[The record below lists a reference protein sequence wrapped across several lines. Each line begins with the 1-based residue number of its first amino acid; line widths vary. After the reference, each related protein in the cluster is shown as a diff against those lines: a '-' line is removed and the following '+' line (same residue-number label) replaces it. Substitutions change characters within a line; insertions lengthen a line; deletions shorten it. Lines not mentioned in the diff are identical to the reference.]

1 MGSYNQNWEEIGRNI
16 QSLVDEAVRSQDYQK
31 LNQAI
36 RQTVSKAVDLGGT
49 AVKKAVDTTARSASA
64 AGTARQTE
72 AKTVTVESRNLPAL
86 YGSANGKTVSGVLKV
101 VGGSLLSLFTFFGFL
116 STAFVR
122 MFTGSSLLSFSVIA
136 ILLGFSGGV
145 ALLSSGIRTLGMV
158 GRFNTYKRILGQ
170 KTYCALDK
178 LARSVGKSAG
188 FVRKELSRMIDD
200 GLFLEGHMDKEGR
213 NLITSD
219 ETYRNFE
226 RSRLALEQRQK
237 EEAQTKAAAAKAQ
250 PKPET
255 KTPETARD
263 PQVQEVLDRG
273 NEFLRQIRK
282 CNDAIPG
289 EEISGKISRIEL
301 IVRRIFQRAQVHP
314 EIIPDLKKM
323 MDYYLPMTVK
333 LLNAYADMD
342 AQPVQGETIQASKR
356 EIEDT
361 LDTLNL
367 AFEKLLDSVFQD
379 TAMDV
384 SSDISVL
391 QTLLAQEGLVEDEL
405 TKLKKQ
411 NQSEG

>member
-16 QSLVDEAVRSQDYQK
+16 QSLVDDAVRSQDYQK

-49 AVKKAVDTTARSASA
+49 AVKKAVDTTARPASP
-64 AGTARQTE
+64 AGNTRQTE

-86 YGSANGKTVSGVLKV
+86 YGSANGKTVSGILKV

-116 STAFVR
+116 STAVVR
-122 MFTGSSLLSFSVIA
+122 LFTGSSLLSFSVIA

-178 LARSVGKSAG
+178 LARSVGKSAA

-237 EEAQTKAAAAKAQ
+237 EEAKVQAAAPKVQ

-255 KTPETARD
+255 KAVD

-405 TKLKKQ
+405 TKLRKQ
-411 NQSEG
+411 NQPEE

>member
-1 MGSYNQNWEEIGRNI
+1 MGTYNQNWEEIGRNI
-16 QSLVDEAVRSQDYQK
+16 QTLVDEAIGSQDYQK
-31 LNQAI
+31 LNQTI

-49 AVKKAVDTTARSASA
+49 AVKKAVDTTARAASTT
-64 AGTARQTE
+64 GTVRQTE

-86 YGSANGKTVSGVLKV
+86 YGSANGKTVAGVLKV

-116 STAFVR
+116 STAVVR
-122 MFTGSSLLSFSVIA
+122 MFTGASLLSFSVILT
-136 ILLGFSGGV
+136 LLGFCGGV
-145 ALLSSGIRTLGMV
+145 GLLTGGIRTLGMV

-178 LARSVGKSAG
+178 LARSVGKSSS

-219 ETYRNFE
+219 ETFRNFE
-226 RSRLALEQRQK
+226 KSRLALEQRQK
-237 EEAQTKAAAAKAQ
+237 EEAKAQLAAARSEPEPASKAKE
-250 PKPET
+250 KV
-255 KTPETARD
+255 RV

-289 EEISGKISRIEL
+289 AEISEKISRIEL
-301 IVRRIFQRAQVHP
+301 LVRRIFQRAQTHP
-314 EIIPDLKKM
+314 EIIPDLKKL

-342 AQPVQGETIQASKR
+342 AQPVQGETIQASKQ

-405 TKLKKQ
+405 TKMKKQ
-411 NQSEG
+411 NQSEE

>member
-16 QSLVDEAVRSQDYQK
+16 QSLVDDAVRSQDYQK

-49 AVKKAVDTTARSASA
+49 AVKKAVDTTARPASP
-64 AGTARQTE
+64 AGNTRQTE

-86 YGSANGKTVSGVLKV
+86 YGSANGKTVSGILKV

-116 STAFVR
+116 STAVVR
-122 MFTGSSLLSFSVIA
+122 LFTGSSLLSFSVIA

-178 LARSVGKSAG
+178 LARSVGKSAA
-188 FVRKELSRMIDD
+188 FVRKELNRMIDD

-237 EEAQTKAAAAKAQ
+237 EEAKVQAAAPKAQ

-255 KTPETARD
+255 KALD

-301 IVRRIFQRAQVHP
+301 IVRRIFQRAQVHS

-405 TKLKKQ
+405 TKMKKQ
-411 NQSEG
+411 NQSEE

>member
-1 MGSYNQNWEEIGRNI
+1 MGTYNQNWEEIGRNI
-16 QSLVDEAVRSQDYQK
+16 QTLVDEAIGSQDYQK
-31 LNQAI
+31 LNQTI

-49 AVKKAVDTTARSASA
+49 AVKKAVDTTARAASTT
-64 AGTARQTE
+64 GTVRQTE

-86 YGSANGKTVSGVLKV
+86 YGSANGKTVAGVLKV

-116 STAFVR
+116 STAVVR
-122 MFTGSSLLSFSVIA
+122 MFTGASLLSFSVILT
-136 ILLGFSGGV
+136 LLGFCGGV
-145 ALLSSGIRTLGMV
+145 GLLTGGIRTLGMV

-178 LARSVGKSAG
+178 LARSVGKSSS

-226 RSRLALEQRQK
+226 KSRLALEQRQK
-237 EEAQTKAAAAKAQ
+237 EEAKAQLAAARSEPEPAPKAKE
-250 PKPET
+250 K
-255 KTPETARD
+255 ARD

-289 EEISGKISRIEL
+289 AEISEKISRIEL
-301 IVRRIFQRAQVHP
+301 LVRRIFQRAQTHP
-314 EIIPDLKKM
+314 EIIPDLKKL

-342 AQPVQGETIQASKR
+342 AQPVQGETIQASKQ

-405 TKLKKQ
+405 TKMKKL
-411 NQSEG
+411 NQSEE

>member
-49 AVKKAVDTTARSASA
+49 AVKNVVDTTARSASA
-64 AGTARQTE
+64 AGTARHTE

-122 MFTGSSLLSFSVIA
+122 LFTGSSLLSFSVIA

-237 EEAQTKAAAAKAQ
+237 EEAKAQAAAPKAQ

-255 KTPETARD
+255 KALD

>member
-16 QSLVDEAVRSQDYQK
+16 QSLVDDAVRSQDYQK

-49 AVKKAVDTTARSASA
+49 AVKKAVDTTARSTSP
-64 AGTARQTE
+64 AGSTRQTE

-86 YGSANGKTVSGVLKV
+86 YGSANGKTVSGILKV

-116 STAFVR
+116 STAVVR
-122 MFTGSSLLSFSVIA
+122 LFTGSSLLSFSVIA

-178 LARSVGKSAG
+178 LARSVGKSAA
-188 FVRKELSRMIDD
+188 FVRKELNRMIDD

-226 RSRLALEQRQK
+226 RSRLVLEQRQK
-237 EEAQTKAAAAKAQ
+237 EEAKVQAAAPKAQ
-250 PKPET
+250 PKPEA
-255 KTPETARD
+255 KAVD

-301 IVRRIFQRAQVHP
+301 IIRRIFQRAQVHP
-314 EIIPDLKKM
+314 EIIPDLKKL

-333 LLNAYADMD
+333 LLSAYADMD

-405 TKLKKQ
+405 TKLRKQ
-411 NQSEG
+411 NQTEE

>member
-1 MGSYNQNWEEIGRNI
+1 MGTYNQNWEEIGRNI
-16 QSLVDEAVRSQDYQK
+16 QTLVDEAIGSQDYQK
-31 LNQAI
+31 LNQTI

-49 AVKKAVDTTARSASA
+49 AVKKAVDTTARAASTT
-64 AGTARQTE
+64 GTVRQTE

-86 YGSANGKTVSGVLKV
+86 YGSANGKTVAGVLKV

-116 STAFVR
+116 STAVVR
-122 MFTGSSLLSFSVIA
+122 MFTGASLLSFSVILT
-136 ILLGFSGGV
+136 LLGFCGGV
-145 ALLSSGIRTLGMV
+145 GLLTGGIRTLGMV

-178 LARSVGKSAG
+178 LARSVGKSSS

-226 RSRLALEQRQK
+226 KSRLALEQRQK
-237 EEAQTKAAAAKAQ
+237 EEAKAQLAAARSEPEPAPKAKE
-250 PKPET
+250 K
-255 KTPETARD
+255 ARD

-289 EEISGKISRIEL
+289 AEISEKISRIEL
-301 IVRRIFQRAQVHP
+301 LVRRIFQRAQTHP
-314 EIIPDLKKM
+314 EIIPDLKKL

-356 EIEDT
+356 EIEAT

-405 TKLKKQ
+405 TKMKKL
-411 NQSEG
+411 NQSEE

>member
-16 QSLVDEAVRSQDYQK
+16 QSLVDEAISSQDYQK
-31 LNQAI
+31 LNQTI
-36 RQTVSKAVDLGGT
+36 RQTVSKAVDLGGS
-49 AVKKAVDTTARSASA
+49 AVKKAVDTTARTASP
-64 AGTARQTE
+64 AGNARQTE

-86 YGSANGKTVSGVLKV
+86 YGSANGKTVAGVLKV

-116 STAFVR
+116 STAVVR
-122 MFTGSSLLSFSVIA
+122 LFTGSSLLSFSVILT
-136 ILLGFSGGV
+136 LLGFGGGV
-145 ALLSSGIRTLGMV
+145 ALLTGGIRTLGMV

-178 LARSVGKSAG
+178 LARSVGKSAA
-188 FVRKELSRMIDD
+188 FVRKELNRMIDD

-237 EEAQTKAAAAKAQ
+237 EEAKVQAAAPKAQ
-250 PKPET
+250 PKPEN
-255 KTPETARD
+255 KAVD

-405 TKLKKQ
+405 TRLKKQ

>member
-1 MGSYNQNWEEIGRNI
+1 MGTYNQNWEEIGRNI
-16 QSLVDEAVRSQDYQK
+16 QTLVDEAIGSQDYQK
-31 LNQAI
+31 LNQTI

-49 AVKKAVDTTARSASA
+49 AVKKAVDTTARAASTT
-64 AGTARQTE
+64 GTVRQTE

-86 YGSANGKTVSGVLKV
+86 YGSANGKTVAGVLKV

-116 STAFVR
+116 STAVVR
-122 MFTGSSLLSFSVIA
+122 MFSGASLLSFSVILT
-136 ILLGFSGGV
+136 LLGFCGGV
-145 ALLSSGIRTLGMV
+145 GLLTGGIRTLGMV

-178 LARSVGKSAG
+178 LARSVGKSSS

-226 RSRLALEQRQK
+226 KSRLALEQRQK
-237 EEAQTKAAAAKAQ
+237 EEAKAQLAAARSEPEPAPKAKE
-250 PKPET
+250 K
-255 KTPETARD
+255 ARD

-289 EEISGKISRIEL
+289 AEISEKISRIEL
-301 IVRRIFQRAQVHP
+301 LVRRIFQRAQTHP
-314 EIIPDLKKM
+314 EIIPDLKKL

-342 AQPVQGETIQASKR
+342 AQPVQGETIQASKQ
-356 EIEDT
+356 EIEAT

-405 TKLKKQ
+405 TKMKKQ
-411 NQSEG
+411 NQSEE

>member
-49 AVKKAVDTTARSASA
+49 AVKNVVDTTARSASA

-122 MFTGSSLLSFSVIA
+122 LFTGSSLLSFSVIA

-178 LARSVGKSAG
+178 LARSVGKSAA

-237 EEAQTKAAAAKAQ
+237 EDAKVQAAAPKVQ

-255 KTPETARD
+255 KAVD
-263 PQVQEVLDRG
+263 PQVQEVLDQG

-367 AFEKLLDSVFQD
+367 AFEKLLDSVCQD

>member
-16 QSLVDEAVRSQDYQK
+16 QSLVDDAVRSQDYQK
-31 LNQAI
+31 LNQTI
-36 RQTVSKAVDLGGT
+36 RQTVSKAVDLGGS
-49 AVKKAVDTTARSASA
+49 AVKKAVDTTARSVSA
-64 AGTARQTE
+64 AGNTRQTE

-86 YGSANGKTVSGVLKV
+86 YGSANGKTVAGILKV

-116 STAFVR
+116 STAAVR
-122 MFTGSSLLSFSVIA
+122 LFTGSSLLSFSVIA
-136 ILLGFSGGV
+136 ILLGFGGGV

-178 LARSVGKSAG
+178 LARSVGKSAV
-188 FVRKELSRMIDD
+188 FVRKELNRMIDD
-200 GLFLEGHMDKEGR
+200 GLFLEGHMDQEGR

-237 EEAQTKAAAAKAQ
+237 EEAKAQ
-250 PKPET
+250 AKPEP

-289 EEISGKISRIEL
+289 EEISEKISRIEL

-314 EIIPDLKKM
+314 EIIPDLKKL

-333 LLNAYADMD
+333 LLSAYADMD

>member
-16 QSLVDEAVRSQDYQK
+16 QSLVDEAVNSQDYQK
-31 LNQAI
+31 LNQTI
-36 RQTVSKAVDLGGT
+36 RQTVSKAVDLGGN
-49 AVKKAVDTTARSASA
+49 AVKKAVETTAHTSASA
-64 AGTARQTE
+64 GTVRQTE
-72 AKTVTVESRNLPAL
+72 AKNVTVESRNLPAL
-86 YGSANGKTVSGVLKV
+86 YGNANGKTAGAIVRIVF
-101 VGGSLLSLFTFFGFL
+101 GSLLSLFTFFGL
-116 STAFVR
+116 ISTVFVSLV
-122 MFTGSSLLSFSVIA
+122 TGASLLSFSAIA
-136 ILLGFSGGV
+136 GLLGFGGGA
-145 ALLSSGIRTLGMV
+145 ALMTGGIRTLGMI
-158 GRFNTYKRILGQ
+158 GRFNTYKRTLGQ

-178 LARSVGKSAG
+178 LARSVGKSAS

-237 EEAQTKAAAAKAQ
+237 EEAKKKSAPEPTVKAEAVS
-250 PKPET
+250 
-255 KTPETARD
+255 
-263 PQVQEVLDRG
+263 PQVQEVLDKG
-273 NEFLRQIRK
+273 NEFLRQIRR

-289 EEISGKISRIEL
+289 EEISGKITRIEL

-333 LLNAYADMD
+333 LLNAYAEMD
-342 AQPVQGETIQASKR
+342 AQPVQGETILASKQ
-356 EIEDT
+356 EIENT

-391 QTLLAQEGLVEDEL
+391 HTLLAQEGLVEDEL
-405 TKLKKQ
+405 TRMKRTR
-411 NQSEG
+411 NTEE

>member
-301 IVRRIFQRAQVHP
+301 IVRRIFQRAQVHS

-356 EIEDT
+356 EIEAT

-391 QTLLAQEGLVEDEL
+391 QTLLAQEGLMEDEL
-405 TKLKKQ
+405 TKMKKQ
-411 NQSEG
+411 NQSEE

>member
-122 MFTGSSLLSFSVIA
+122 LFTGSSLLSFSVIA

-178 LARSVGKSAG
+178 LARSVGKSAA
-188 FVRKELSRMIDD
+188 FVRKELNRMIDD

-237 EEAQTKAAAAKAQ
+237 EEAKVQAAAPKVQ

-255 KTPETARD
+255 KAVD

-301 IVRRIFQRAQVHP
+301 IVRRIFQRAQVHS

-405 TKLKKQ
+405 TKLRKQ
-411 NQSEG
+411 NQPEE

>member
-1 MGSYNQNWEEIGRNI
+1 MGTYNQNWEEIGRNI
-16 QSLVDEAVRSQDYQK
+16 QTLVDEAIGSQDYQK
-31 LNQAI
+31 LNQTI

-49 AVKKAVDTTARSASA
+49 AVKKAVDTTARAASTT
-64 AGTARQTE
+64 GTVRQTE

-86 YGSANGKTVSGVLKV
+86 YGSANGKTVAGVLKV

-116 STAFVR
+116 STAVVR
-122 MFTGSSLLSFSVIA
+122 MFSGASLLSFSVILT
-136 ILLGFSGGV
+136 LLGFCGGV
-145 ALLSSGIRTLGMV
+145 GLLTGGIRTLGMV

-178 LARSVGKSAG
+178 LARSVGKSSS

-226 RSRLALEQRQK
+226 KSRLALEQRQK
-237 EEAQTKAAAAKAQ
+237 EEAKAQLAAARSEPEPAPKAKE
-250 PKPET
+250 K
-255 KTPETARD
+255 ARD

-289 EEISGKISRIEL
+289 AEISEKISRIEL
-301 IVRRIFQRAQVHP
+301 LVRRIFQRAQTHP
-314 EIIPDLKKM
+314 EIIPDLKKL

-342 AQPVQGETIQASKR
+342 AQPVQGETIQASKQ

-405 TKLKKQ
+405 TKMKKL
-411 NQSEG
+411 NQSEE